1 MTSEPGMHL
10 NQLHLSVAGT
20 TVVQDLTVSLRP
32 GSVVG
37 LVGPNGCGKS
47 TVLRALYRA
56 SRPTGGT
63 ILIDGRKID
72 DLSFAESAQLIA
84 ALPQEERPELDFT
97 VAEVVALGA
106 AAGPNATPPTIQ
118 DAVEQALERTGMAA
132 HADRSILGLSGGER
146 QRTLLARAFAQRPRY
161 LLLDE
166 PTNHLDLSH
175 QLDLA
180 TEVHRFV
187 QESSA
192 GGSPATAV
200 LALHD
205 LNLAAGLC
213 DRVIVMSGG
222 AIVADGPPHESL
234 DPATVESVYGVRPT
248 LIRRPD
254 TGALHLLFPVT
265 RTLEVS

>member
-97 VAEVVALGA
+97 VAEVVALGGCGRTQGDA
-106 AAGPNATPPTIQ
+106 TNHPGRRGTSPRANGHGRARGPKHSRAFRRR
-118 DAVEQALERTGMAA
+118 EAA
-132 HADRSILGLSGGER
+132 HPFGE
-146 QRTLLARAFAQRPRY
+146 
-161 LLLDE
+161 
-166 PTNHLDLSH
+166 
-175 QLDLA
+175 
-180 TEVHRFV
+180 
-187 QESSA
+187 
-192 GGSPATAV
+192 
-200 LALHD
+200 
-205 LNLAAGLC
+205 GLC
-213 DRVIVMSGG
+213 SAAPIPAPRR
-222 AIVADGPPHESL
+222 ADQSPGPEPSTRPGHRGS
-234 DPATVESVYGVRPT
+234 SVRPGKF
-248 LIRRPD
+248 R
-254 TGALHLLFPVT
+254 GW
-265 RTLEVS
+265 